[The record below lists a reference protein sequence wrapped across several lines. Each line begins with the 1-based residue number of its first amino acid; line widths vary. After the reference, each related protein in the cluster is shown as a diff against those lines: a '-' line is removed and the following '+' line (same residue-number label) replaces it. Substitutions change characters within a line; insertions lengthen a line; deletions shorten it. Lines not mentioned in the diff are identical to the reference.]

1 MGRVYIYG
9 DESGDFR
16 FDQDPSASTYFLVA
30 TVTTRTNAVAHALL
44 DLQQDLLHEGFPV
57 GAGFHAY
64 NDDHPVRTRVFE
76 TLARHDFRIDAT
88 ILRKDRAHEH
98 IRGDNLRLWKL
109 TWYFHLNFLVPRA
122 QRGSDSL
129 LVSAAAL
136 STKMSRKDARAAIED
151 IVAQV
156 RVGPAVAALPPAS
169 SSYGLQA
176 ADYCAWAIQR
186 KWQSEKDDYY
196 RLIKSKIK
204 SEFAMFGK

>member
-1 MGRVYIYG
+1 MARVCIYG

-16 FDQDPSASTYFLVA
+16 FDQDPSASTHFMVA
-30 TVTTRTNAVAHALL
+30 TVTTRSNAVAHALL
-44 DLQQDLLHEGFPV
+44 DLQQDLLVEGFPV
-57 GAGFHAY
+57 DSGFHAY
-64 NDDHPVRTRVFE
+64 NDSHPVRTRVFGA
-76 TLARHDFRIDAT
+76 LAQHDFRVDAT

-109 TWYFHLNFLVPRA
+109 TWYFHLNFLVPRV

-136 STKMSRKDARAAIED
+136 STKMSKKDARAAIED
-151 IVAQV
+151 VVNQV
-156 RVGPAVAALPPAS
+156 RVGPAIASLAPAAS
-169 SSYGLQA
+169 NYGLQA

-196 RLIKSKIK
+196 RLIRQRIM
-204 SEFAMFGK
+204 SEFAMFGG